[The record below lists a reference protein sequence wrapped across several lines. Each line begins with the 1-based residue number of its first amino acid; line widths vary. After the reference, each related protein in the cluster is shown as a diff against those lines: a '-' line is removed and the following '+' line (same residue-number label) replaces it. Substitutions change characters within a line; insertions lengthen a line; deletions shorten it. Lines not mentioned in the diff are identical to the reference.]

1 MEDLRTFGL
10 TILAL
15 VISIQDVTPMLQ
27 ILSLVSAT
35 IYSCVGIYKRLKK

>member
-1 MEDLRTFGL
+1 MEDIKTLGL

-15 VISIQDVTPMLQ
+15 LISVQNVTPVLQ
-27 ILSLVSAT
+27 IISLLSAT